1 MNQLRKRFLLFIF
14 GCIGLRILFVII
26 SKNID
31 KKYLPY
37 LGYFALILGLGF
49 LYIFFSGSR
58 KTGIEVGGSK
68 IWWNNLR
75 PIHGILYL
83 LFAYSAITKKNFA
96 WIFLLVDV
104 LIGISAF
111 IFHHSNTI
119 LHSHL

>member
-1 MNQLRKRFLLFIF
+1 MNQLRKRFVLFIF

-37 LGYFALILGLGF
+37 LGYLALIPAIGF

-58 KTGIEVGGSK
+58 KTGLEVGGGK

-83 LFAYSAITKKNFA
+83 LFAYSAITKKTFA
-96 WIFLLVDV
+96 WIFLLIDV
-104 LIGISAF
+104 LLGISAF
-111 IFHHSNTI
+111 IFHHHKTI
-119 LHSHL
+119 LNRSF